1 MDMKRRFPACN
12 EYFQQRSDSRLAKL
26 ESTSSPSREA
36 GHGWFW
42 CPISWAPSVLGKLCM
57 ETSHN
62 QINQKED
69 CEREISVFK
78 IKSSRLIN
86 MGRKMTGFN
95 MYMCACMCLCVCL
108 IGEEGRDYHQLHRVT
123 RKTDCCDRSRIVNAS
138 SP

>member
-1 MDMKRRFPACN
+1 
-12 EYFQQRSDSRLAKL
+12 
-26 ESTSSPSREA
+26 
-36 GHGWFW
+36 
-42 CPISWAPSVLGKLCM
+42 M

-95 MYMCACMCLCVCL
+95 MYMCL
-108 IGEEGRDYHQLHRVT
+108 IEEGLPSIASCDEEGRLL
-123 RKTDCCDRSRIVNAS
+123 
-138 SP
+138 